1 MWNLETKEKKKER
14 NSVKK
19 RKKSQ
24 TCDYQRQRVG
34 GGGIRGMWS
43 KCTSFQLKH
52 KEVLRIY
59 LEH

>member
-1 MWNLETKEKKKER
+1 MWNLKRKKKT

-34 GGGIRGMWS
+34 EGGIRGMWS
-43 KCTSFQLKH
+43 KCTSFQLKD
-52 KEVLRIY
+52 KVLGMY